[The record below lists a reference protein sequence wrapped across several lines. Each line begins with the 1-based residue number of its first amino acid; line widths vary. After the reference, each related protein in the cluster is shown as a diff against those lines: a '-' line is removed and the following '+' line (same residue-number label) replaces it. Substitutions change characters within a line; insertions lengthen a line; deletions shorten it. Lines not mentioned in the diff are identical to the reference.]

1 MNVGLRGSTIPKKLG
16 QGGSAVGSGNPDD
29 NAGTSSRVPTLQGA
43 SEISPGGGTSR
54 QMTYVVGLQSQ
65 VPRSLSKYPPSGVG
79 STRSGEGGYPNT
91 PGKGVRLSPLIDS
104 DDEEALQRQVDGM
117 GSGGGAP
124 GPSGGGGE
132 PSSSARMR
140 IDFGRQPSSEPP
152 ILRDTE
158 TFVDGLMGPLVT
170 THGENSAIYE
180 RTFMWRE

>member
-1 MNVGLRGSTIPKKLG
+1 
-16 QGGSAVGSGNPDD
+16 
-29 NAGTSSRVPTLQGA
+29 
-43 SEISPGGGTSR
+43 
-54 QMTYVVGLQSQ
+54 
-65 VPRSLSKYPPSGVG
+65 
-79 STRSGEGGYPNT
+79 
-91 PGKGVRLSPLIDS
+91 
-104 DDEEALQRQVDGM
+104 M